1 MKRLIILVA
10 ALLFF
15 TNCSNPKQNNN
26 QQVLVYLEKE
36 MKENS
41 IPGLQIAVIKNNELI
56 LSKSLG
62 LANVPF
68 YVQTQKHTIF
78 SINSIAKIFAST
90 AIMQLTEKG
99 KIQINQQ
106 ISNYLDGLPVTWQYV
121 TIGQLLSHTSGLP
134 DIEDPNTGDLIG
146 GRGMETA
153 WIEVQKM
160 PLQFKAGEE
169 FSYNATN
176 YLLLEKII
184 EKLSGMGFEKFIEQN
199 QFKVVGMEKTFYGNS
214 SEVKENRSPTY
225 SFYYFDKTLWDYAM
239 GDKLLEINEE
249 FPVKA
254 DAGVFSTAE
263 ETAKWIIALQTGK
276 LLNSASVNKMWEPV
290 KLNSGEYGGFGGL
303 LNAYAFGWPVI
314 KREKHLGVSAFGG
327 GRASITIYPKDN
339 LSIVLFTNLSGLPT
353 YEMVENI
360 SKLYLN

>member
-1 MKRLIILVA
+1 
-10 ALLFF
+10 
-15 TNCSNPKQNNN
+15 
-26 QQVLVYLEKE
+26 
-36 MKENS
+36 
-41 IPGLQIAVIKNNELI
+41 
-56 LSKSLG
+56 
-62 LANVPF
+62 
-68 YVQTQKHTIF
+68 
-78 SINSIAKIFAST
+78 
-90 AIMQLTEKG
+90 
-99 KIQINQQ
+99 
-106 ISNYLDGLPVTWQYV
+106 
-121 TIGQLLSHTSGLP
+121 
-134 DIEDPNTGDLIG
+134 
-146 GRGMETA
+146 META

>member
-106 ISNYLDGLPVTWQYV
+106 ISNYLDGLPVTWQ
-121 TIGQLLSHTSGLP
+121 
-134 DIEDPNTGDLIG
+134 
-146 GRGMETA
+146 
-153 WIEVQKM
+153 
-160 PLQFKAGEE
+160 
-169 FSYNATN
+169 
-176 YLLLEKII
+176 
-184 EKLSGMGFEKFIEQN
+184 
-199 QFKVVGMEKTFYGNS
+199 
-214 SEVKENRSPTY
+214 
-225 SFYYFDKTLWDYAM
+225 
-239 GDKLLEINEE
+239 
-249 FPVKA
+249 
-254 DAGVFSTAE
+254 
-263 ETAKWIIALQTGK
+263 
-276 LLNSASVNKMWEPV
+276 
-290 KLNSGEYGGFGGL
+290 
-303 LNAYAFGWPVI
+303 
-314 KREKHLGVSAFGG
+314 
-327 GRASITIYPKDN
+327 
-339 LSIVLFTNLSGLPT
+339 
-353 YEMVENI
+353 
-360 SKLYLN
+360 